1 MQNLGIIVEACKACA
16 DEYGVAAKLE
26 ELGIT
31 VKYMGKPLTDF
42 LQLDYKILTF

>member
-1 MQNLGIIVEACKACA
+1 LGIIVEACKACA
-16 DEYGVAAKLE
+16 DQYGVAGKLE

-42 LQLDYKILTF
+42 LKSDAKVVTF